1 MPPLHVWHSH
11 HAFSEADI
19 NEDRIIGME
28 WLSSIKEIFG
38 FALPFLERLP
48 VIRAILGF
56 ILVFF
61 LPGFAWT
68 LVFFKGK
75 QINAV
80 ERVALS
86 FGLSIAVVALSILAL
101 NKLIGIR
108 ITGSNSVLII
118 IVITIIPVV
127 VYCISRFIG
136 RRQGKAA

>member
-1 MPPLHVWHSH
+1 
-11 HAFSEADI
+11 
-19 NEDRIIGME
+19 ME

-48 VIRAILGF
+48 VIRAVLGF

-75 QINAV
+75 QINVV